1 MEQAISDLLIAGSV
15 VECGCAPTVVNPLSV
30 SIQAN
35 GKKRLILDLRYP
47 NQFVKK
53 SKIKFEDAKTMLYS
67 FIDCSQNWL
76 FSFDIKSGYH
86 HIDIFPPDQE
96 FLGFS
101 WSKDGVIRFYKFTVP
116 ATFWPPRCFFCYLG
130 GSRVLLCELKCLGF

>member
-1 MEQAISDLLIAGSV
+1 MFDLLIAGSV
-15 VECGCAPTVVNPLSV
+15 VECGCASTVVNPLSV

-53 SKIKFEDAKTMLYS
+53 SKVKSDDAKTMLYS
-67 FIDCSQNWL
+67 FVDCFQNCL

-101 WSKDGVIRFYKFTVP
+101 SSGMELFDFINLLFCHSAFPQGLILLQM
-116 ATFWPPRCFFCYLG
+116 FW
-130 GSRVLLCELKCLGF
+130 GS

>member
-1 MEQAISDLLIAGSV
+1 MFDLLIADSV
-15 VECGCAPTVVNPLSV
+15 VECGCGLTVVNPLSV

-53 SKIKFEDAKTMLYS
+53 SKIKLEDAKTMLYS
-67 FIDCSQNWL
+67 FVDCSQNWL

-101 WSKDGVIRFYKFTVP
+101 SSGMELFDFINLL
-116 ATFWPPRCFFCYLG
+116 FCNSAFPQGLI
-130 GSRVLLCELKCLGF
+130 LLQMF

>member
-35 GKKRLILDLRYP
+35 GKKTLILDLRYP
-47 NQFVKK
+47 NQFVNNPRLNSKTQK
-53 SKIKFEDAKTMLYS
+53 SRLYS
-67 FIDCSQNWL
+67 FVDCSQNWL
-76 FSFDIKSGYH
+76 FSFEIKSGYH
-86 HIDIFPPDQE
+86 HVDIFPPDQE

-101 WSKDGVIRFYKFTVP
+101 WSKDGVIRFYKFTALPFGVP
-116 ATFWPPRCFFCYLG
+116 LG
-130 GSRVLLCELKCLGF
+130 LIFLQTL

>member
-1 MEQAISDLLIAGSV
+1 M
-15 VECGCAPTVVNPLSV
+15 P
-30 SIQAN
+30 
-35 GKKRLILDLRYP
+35 
-47 NQFVKK
+47 
-53 SKIKFEDAKTMLYS
+53 YS

-101 WSKDGVIRFYKFTVP
+101 WSKDGVIRFHKVTVLPFGISTGPYIFTEVLKP
-116 ATFWPPRCFFCYLG
+116 LYVIDV
-130 GSRVLLCELKCLGF
+130 SRLLELLFIWMMT